1 MLGSAVLRVPEFVAP
16 KAGQR
21 PENEQILRSRPI
33 GPPERGDHLSTT
45 GPVIKR
51 YLVEEVL
58 RGLHG
63 LGLDATTLA
72 TRFGLIA
79 ARNATAYDNI
89 PLMSYLRFFDE
100 AAVRFDHPTLGLEI
114 GSRFRAEQL
123 GPIYPLLLTSETLRE
138 ALSTLSQF
146 QETLQSETTLQFD
159 PHAPQERFVYH
170 LAGAASGSLRQDVE
184 YVLSSICALVRELIG
199 QDWRPVEVLLAL
211 MPGNIS
217 PVWGR
222 ISAVRCAGGRRSMR
236 SPSQPPIWIGRSAAR
251 GRRGISRGLFSRRIS
266 SIFCDLRRR
275 GTAPFPNRWRGR
287 SRSGSGCR
295 ISAWRRWR
303 APLICRRAA
312 FGGVWPRR
320 KPPMARCCSKNDGR
334 KPSGFWPRMC
344 RWRGRH
350 RRLDMA
356 VRRRL
361 PGRFRRGQ
369 ASPPGRCAVSQPKF
383 AIPNART
390 QWAETTLRRRVD
402 RVKPILSGA
411 ARSAGSMPRFAGI
424 RVSIMQ

>member
-21 PENEQILRSRPI
+21 PENEQILRNRPI

-63 LGLDATTLA
+63 LGLDATALA

-89 PLMSYLRFFDE
+89 PLISYLRFFDE

-170 LAGAASGSLRQDVE
+170 LAGAASGPLRQDVE
-184 YVLSSICALVRELIG
+184 YVLSSICALIRELIG
-199 QDWRPVEVLLAL
+199 EDWRPVEVLLAHDARQHIARL
-211 MPGNIS
+211 GAYF
-217 PVWGR
+217 GC
-222 ISAVRCAGGRRSMR
+222 AVRGRAQVNAITLTTADLDRPIRSEGAPRNFARPIFEAHLKHLLRPATTRHGSFPEQVAREIAERLGVQDIGLEALASAFDLSPR
-236 SPSQPPIWIGRSAAR
+236 SFRRRLAEEKTSYGALLQQERRAKAVRLLAENVPLARSASAL
-251 GRRGISRGLFSRRIS
+251 GY
-266 SIFCDLRRR
+266 
-275 GTAPFPNRWRGR
+275 
-287 SRSGSGCR
+287 GSQ
-295 ISAWRRWR
+295 
-303 APLICRRAA
+303 AA
-312 FGGVWPRR
+312 FTRAFQAWTGVSP
-320 KPPMARCCSKNDGR
+320 G
-334 KPSGFWPRMC
+334 
-344 RWRGRH
+344 
-350 RRLDMA
+350 A
-356 VRRRL
+356 VRRL
-361 PGRFRRGQ
+361 
-369 ASPPGRCAVSQPKF
+369 ATK
-383 AIPNART
+383 
-390 QWAETTLRRRVD
+390 
-402 RVKPILSGA
+402 
-411 ARSAGSMPRFAGI
+411 I
-424 RVSIMQ
+424 RDS